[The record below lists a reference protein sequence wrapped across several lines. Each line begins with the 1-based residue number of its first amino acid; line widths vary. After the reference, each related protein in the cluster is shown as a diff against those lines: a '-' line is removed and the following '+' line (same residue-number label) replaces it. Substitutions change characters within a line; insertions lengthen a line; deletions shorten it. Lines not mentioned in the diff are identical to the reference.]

1 MTSIK
6 DIKSQVENEAK
17 KILNV
22 LGVCGNIGD
31 DILTLYRYVVST
43 VRYDTIISNEK
54 QKYTTENFIYYD
66 LYNGFIRKKGVCTT
80 MSYMFSYLLEKIGVS
95 SLVVGM
101 ESKIDDTEHCVVL
114 ILIDGK
120 FYYFDPATESMIY
133 EECDKKPQYFLM
145 AGLGSKFY
153 HQYYIPNVVM
163 PSLNSS
169 EKQKEIPLN
178 ISEESLNEYV
188 LRQFLTN
195 SFAQSHKEK
204 SKTKKLVI

>member
-1 MTSIK
+1 MPSIEDVK
-6 DIKSQVENEAK
+6 AQVEKEAK
-17 KILNV
+17 KILNI
-22 LGVCGNIGD
+22 LDVCGNNGD

-43 VRYDTIISNEK
+43 VKYDLIISDEK
-54 QKYTTENFIYYD
+54 QKYTTDNFIYYD

-101 ESKIDDTEHCVVL
+101 ESMIDDTEHCVVL
-114 ILIDGK
+114 VLIDGK

-133 EECDKKPQYFLM
+133 EECDKRPQYFLM
-145 AGLGSKFY
+145 AGLGSNFY
-153 HQYYIPNVVM
+153 HQYYTPNVVM
-163 PSLNSS
+163 PLLNSS
-169 EKQKEIPLN
+169 KIQREIPLN

-188 LRQFLTN
+188 LRQLLTN
-195 SFAQSHKEK
+195 SFVQSQKEK